1 MRTPNYVVPDHG
13 IGAVHSIPTIDV
25 DTALVTRLLDNAG
38 ADTADVQVTLLQRGE
53 DLGFYVE
60 YNGSILS
67 TFPEEEA
74 LEYPELAHIAAANL
88 TPEVT
93 ARAERFDEG
102 VALSLRLPLPG
113 LCIPANEPPL
123 EPWAL
128 LDGNGPRT
136 VLYYQDAAERDVD
149 DRMSLLVRIEF
160 DKAGDVVASL
170 GNGAVGRLDSRTASE
185 ITPTLR
191 NLERRGLAM
200 VVRGYHAPAADGA
213 ELTVNLSGV
222 QELGAPQALSPVPY
236 LPLAEAERLP
246 ELVSVGAST
255 AASVGGAEHHEAQA
269 PETPPAPPV
278 TAPDAQFKTDQDAAR
293 AALAAEST
301 PEPPSQAEQD
311 EAERRAQLKHALH
324 PICLTAGAILIL
336 LIIAGVIAIS
346 SQWVGD
352 NSAMP
357 APAYE
362 PPVAEAQAEVPAES
376 AQAE

>member
-38 ADTADVQVTLLQRGE
+38 ADTTDVQVTLLQRGE
-53 DLGFYVE
+53 DLGFYVQH
-60 YNGSILS
+60 NGSILS

-102 VALSLRLPLPG
+102 GVALSLRLPRPG

-128 LDGNGPRT
+128 LEGNGPRT
-136 VLYYQDAAERDVD
+136 VLYYPDAAERDVD
-149 DRMSLLVRIEF
+149 DCMSLLVRIEF

-200 VVRGYHAPAADGA
+200 AVRGYHAPAAGGA
-213 ELTVNLSGV
+213 KLTVDLDGV

-255 AASVGGAEHHEAQA
+255 AASIGAEHHEAQT
-269 PETPPAPPV
+269 PEAPPAPPV
-278 TAPDAQFKTDQDAAR
+278 TAPDAQFKADQDAAQ

-301 PEPPSQAEQD
+301 PEAPSQAEQD
-311 EAERRAQLKHALH
+311 EAERIAQLKHALH

-336 LIIAGVIAIS
+336 LIVAGVIAIS

-352 NSAMP
+352 NNAMP

-362 PPVAEAQAEVPAES
+362 PPVAEAQEEAPAES
-376 AQAE
+376 APAE